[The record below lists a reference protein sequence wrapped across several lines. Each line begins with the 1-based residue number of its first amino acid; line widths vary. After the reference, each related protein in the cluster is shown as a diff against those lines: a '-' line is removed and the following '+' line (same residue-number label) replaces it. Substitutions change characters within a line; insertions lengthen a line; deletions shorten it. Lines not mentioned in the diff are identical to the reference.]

1 MNILSIAIKEMK
13 HDFRDRR
20 TLLFMLGFPIVLML
34 ILGLALTNA
43 FSSEIS
49 VGDVKVAVKDATGG
63 GSLSEAFAG
72 FAKEVGKTGVTF
84 EPLKPGANGREEVE
98 NNHVSGYVELT
109 NQGISLYGSS
119 RDAIESN
126 IVQGMLAS
134 FTDKYNAA
142 AAAARIEP
150 AKTEMVLATGG
161 SDYIRELSVD
171 ANRTPG
177 SVDYYALAMTVMVGM
192 WAAMGAGA
200 LIQGEVLRGTAVRL
214 VIAPIRKSEI
224 FVGKM
229 LGGIISN
236 LLCVMVIIL
245 FSKYVF
251 KAYWGHHMGV
261 VIAVLVS
268 EVVMAMSLGLAGSYL
283 LKGTAS
289 RGVISLVV
297 QLMSFFGGAYFPILD
312 DEGGGLMGFL
322 VNLSP
327 IRWANHGLT
336 QVIYADNVSAAWPV
350 LMLNIGFAALFLG
363 VSILAMRRR
372 EGL

>member
-1 MNILSIAIKEMK
+1 MQP
-13 HDFRDRR
+13 H
-20 TLLFMLGFPIVLML
+20 
-34 ILGLALTNA
+34 
-43 FSSEIS
+43 
-49 VGDVKVAVKDATGG
+49 
-63 GSLSEAFAG
+63 
-72 FAKEVGKTGVTF
+72 
-84 EPLKPGANGREEVE
+84 
-98 NNHVSGYVELT
+98 
-109 NQGISLYGSS
+109 
-119 RDAIESN
+119 
-126 IVQGMLAS
+126 
-134 FTDKYNAA
+134 
-142 AAAARIEP
+142 
-150 AKTEMVLATGG
+150 G

-268 EVVMAMSLGLAGSYL
+268 EVVMAMSLGLVSSYL

-336 QVIYADNVSAAWPV
+336 QVIYADNVSAAWLSSDV
-350 LMLNIGFAALFLG
+350 EHRFCRVVFGRIDIGNETQGGTVTCGEIYGFWRPERC
-363 VSILAMRRR
+363 S
-372 EGL
+372 

>member
-20 TLLFMLGFPIVLML
+20 TILFMLGFPIVLML

-43 FSSEIS
+43 FSSEVS

-63 GSLSEAFAG
+63 GPLSEAFAG
-72 FAKEVGKTGVTF
+72 FAKEVGKTGVAF
-84 EPLKPGANGREEVE
+84 EPLKPGVNGREEVE

-142 AAAARIEP
+142 AAVARIEP

-214 VIAPIRKSEI
+214 VIAPIRKGEI

-268 EVVMAMSLGLAGSYL
+268 EVIMAMSLGLAGSYL
-283 LKGTAS
+283 LKGKAS

-312 DEGGGLMGFL
+312 EEGGGLMGFL

>member
-63 GSLSEAFAG
+63 GPLSEAFAG

-142 AAAARIEP
+142 AAVARIEP

-268 EVVMAMSLGLAGSYL
+268 EVIMAMSLGLAGSYL

-350 LMLNIGFAALFLG
+350 LMLNIGFAALFLS

>member
-63 GSLSEAFAG
+63 GPLSEAFAG

-268 EVVMAMSLGLAGSYL
+268 EVIMAMSLGLAGSYL

>member
-142 AAAARIEP
+142 AAVAHRTGQDGDGACNRRKRLYPGIVGRRQPDARFRRLLR
-150 AKTEMVLATGG
+150 AGDDRHGRHVGG
-161 SDYIRELSVD
+161 DGR
-171 ANRTPG
+171 G
-177 SVDYYALAMTVMVGM
+177 SAHSG
-192 WAAMGAGA
+192 
-200 LIQGEVLRGTAVRL
+200 R
-214 VIAPIRKSEI
+214 
-224 FVGKM
+224 
-229 LGGIISN
+229 
-236 LLCVMVIIL
+236 
-245 FSKYVF
+245 
-251 KAYWGHHMGV
+251 
-261 VIAVLVS
+261 
-268 EVVMAMSLGLAGSYL
+268 
-283 LKGTAS
+283 
-289 RGVISLVV
+289 
-297 QLMSFFGGAYFPILD
+297 
-312 DEGGGLMGFL
+312 
-322 VNLSP
+322 
-327 IRWANHGLT
+327 
-336 QVIYADNVSAAWPV
+336 
-350 LMLNIGFAALFLG
+350 GFAGNGRKACHCPDPKKRDIRRQDVGRDHLEL
-363 VSILAMRRR
+363 IMRYGDHPVQQIRV
-372 EGL
+372 